1 MQIFKFLTLLYIF
14 SFITPIFP
22 ITCLSNKSTATSWF
36 FLLKYPRKTQQL
48 VGQENKYA
56 YFDVSM
62 KTSKFLLRDKFI
74 DDSGEALFET
84 LSQINHDKNLQIIA
98 WNDQPADD
106 KASSSNSA
114 HSKGIIA
121 YDSHEKNAI
130 YIVHSMPKYPAFNS
144 DGTIEILIPTAERI
158 YGQNVLCMSL
168 SDDNLD
174 KIAQGLDIIGSTIYF
189 NNFKEASLKNLFTFS
204 KDESPRKKNKTLNI
218 RFNVNNF
225 PFVAFFKNPYFD
237 TGFIF
242 EDVMIPYLNSNLFV
256 ESWGRPYQA
265 SSCNKQYQCLNIR
278 TIKIEADD
286 FGIWSNSGDHSKWG
300 ISQTGNWICSGD
312 MNRMVSQAKRGG
324 AFFCF
329 QDKEL
334 WTALFQ
340 AISTKDSC
348 GAKRV

>member
-1 MQIFKFLTLLYIF
+1 MQIFKFLIFVYIF

-22 ITCLSNKSTATSWF
+22 ITCLSNKSKATSWF

-56 YFDVSM
+56 YFDISI
-62 KTSKFLLRDKFI
+62 KTSSFLLRDKFI

-84 LSQINHDKNLQIIA
+84 LSQINHDKSLQVIA
-98 WNDQPADD
+98 WNDQPADE
-106 KASSSNSA
+106 KASSSKSA
-114 HSKGIIA
+114 HSKGIIV
-121 YDSHEKNAI
+121 YDSNQKNAI
-130 YIVHSMPKYPAFNS
+130 YMGHSMPKYPAFNRN
-144 DGTIEILIPTAERI
+144 GTIEIMIPTAERI

-168 SDDNLD
+168 SEDNLD
-174 KIAQGLDIIGSTIYF
+174 KIAKGLNIIGSTIYF
-189 NNFKEASLKNLFTFS
+189 NSFKEKSLKNVFNFS
-204 KDESPRKKNKTLNI
+204 KDESPKKLEKTLNI
-218 RFNVNNF
+218 KFNVNKV

-265 SSCNKQYQCLNIR
+265 SSCNKQYQCVNIR
-278 TIKIEADD
+278 TVKIEEDN
-286 FGIWSNSGDHSKWG
+286 FGKWNNSGDHSKWV
-300 ISQTGNWICSGD
+300 ISQNHNWICSGD

-329 QDKEL
+329 QDKQL
-334 WTALFQ
+334 WIALFK
-340 AISTKDSC
+340 AIETKDSC
-348 GAKRV
+348 E